1 MRRHNISDWNIWYGS
16 LGKTDY
22 ARQMGNFIA
31 FRILIDLFF
40 ILPLRIMFALFLF
53 GLTFVGFSIQSS
65 NERRER
71 IKNEQKKLD
80 NRVSEITKQIST
92 LVPDIASPES
102 KSRRKTNARKVQR
115 LIDEL
120 EALGQQH
127 VLQDAETFKKQ
138 IGIIIRAVDVLDN
151 LDKADKQLFLKDKK
165 KELKYLLEALYHLK
179 RNRIT
184 SQEFNSLQAKSEIT
198 EEFWTADY
206 LMERMIA
213 AGYQA

>member
-1 MRRHNISDWNIWYGS
+1 
-16 LGKTDY
+16 
-22 ARQMGNFIA
+22 
-31 FRILIDLFF
+31 
-40 ILPLRIMFALFLF
+40 MFALFLL

-80 NRVSEITKQIST
+80 NRVSGITTQIST
-92 LVPDIASPES
+92 LVPDIASSES
-102 KSRRKTNARKVQR
+102 KTRRKNNARKVQR

-127 VLQDAETFKKQ
+127 VLQDAEAFKKQ
-138 IGIIIRAVDVLDN
+138 IEIIIRAVDVLDN

-206 LMERMIA
+206 LRKRMIA